1 MNLDNK
7 TFKREY
13 AGAMFIVLMYLV
25 LYDKTE
31 MVELVIWPFLS
42 FIATSAGLHIYDRT
56 TSRANPSQQQQ
67 NQQEIHEV

>member
-1 MNLDNK
+1 MMNLNNK

-31 MVELVIWPFLS
+31 MVDLVIWPFLS
-42 FIATSAGLHIYDRT
+42 FIATSAGLHIYDKT
-56 TSRANPSQQQQ
+56 TSRANPSQQQ
-67 NQQEIHEV
+67 NQQESEG

>member
-1 MNLDNK
+1 MNLNNK

-13 AGAMFIVLMYLV
+13 AGAMFMVLMYLV

-42 FIATSAGLHIYDRT
+42 FIATSAGLHIYDKT
-56 TSRANPSQQQQ
+56 TSRANPSQQQ
-67 NQQEIHEV
+67 NQQEPEG

>member
-1 MNLDNK
+1 MNFNHK

-42 FIATSAGLHIYDRT
+42 FIATSAGLHIYDKT
-56 TSRANPSQQQQ
+56 NSRANPQQQQ
-67 NQQEIHEV
+67 NQEEPEG

>member
-1 MNLDNK
+1 MNLSGK

-42 FIATSAGLHIYDRT
+42 FIATSAGLHIYDKT
-56 TSRANPSQQQQ
+56 TSRASPNQQ
-67 NQQEIHEV
+67 NNNEAES

>member
-1 MNLDNK
+1 MNLNNK

-42 FIATSAGLHIYDRT
+42 FIATSAGLHIYDKT
-56 TSRANPSQQQQ
+56 TSRANPQQQQ
-67 NQQEIHEV
+67 QSNGESN